1 VVLRQQ
7 TGRQSALATRQQA
20 FPELRPLLIASC
32 MQTLVCWFV
41 PVVASYFS
49 FATFS
54 TLLDTV
60 SNVRIVAMFVTV
72 DCRNIVHSVY
82 VCVCVCV
89 CVWCVCVCVVCVVCV
104 CVCVHCTL
112 YIHTKCHLSSFS
124 VSLTVDIEPQATELV
139 SLSDVAEPL
148 LDATALN
155 MLDVI
160 SAMSIMSCPL
170 CHVHNVMSIVP
181 CP

>member
-1 VVLRQQ
+1 MVLRQQ

-89 CVWCVCVCVVCVVCV
+89 CVCGVCV
-104 CVCVHCTL
+104 CVCTL
-112 YIHTKCHLSSFS
+112 YTVHPYQ
-124 VSLTVDIEPQATELV
+124 VSLVQLQCFVNCRHRTASYRTCLTV
-139 SLSDVAEPL
+139 
-148 LDATALN
+148 
-155 MLDVI
+155 
-160 SAMSIMSCPL
+160 
-170 CHVHNVMSIVP
+170 
-181 CP
+181 